1 MVRTFHRTLLSFTT
15 SALITGFANTTR
27 VIDATSVAVTIFG
40 AILQTAV
47 GIRVSRIAFALSLMA
62 KTMVTTFIWA
72 RFDFTCN
79 TSPFPVA
86 EAGAVMAHSSS
97 STVAWTCFGGTV
109 GTHPAFVTLASQI
122 NGTNTITGT
131 LLRAYSSRA
140 IFTFMIIIAF
150 ANTVITTS
158 IVRAFVQA
166 RFSSTCSSSETWRA
180 VTFSILARSATT
192 TLVWATFQW
201 RNTLRW
207 ACFF

>member
-1 MVRTFHRTLLSFTT
+1 MVRTFHRTLLGLTT
-15 SALITGFANTTR
+15 SALVTRFANTTR
-27 VIDATSVAVTIFG
+27 VIDATSVAITIFG

-47 GIRVSRIAFALSLMA
+47 GIRVSRVALAFTLMA
-62 KTMVTTFIWA
+62 KTMVATFIGA
-72 RFDFTCN
+72 RFNFACN